1 MANDLT
7 VFEKAKSVTAS
18 GGFASTLRC
27 NVMIFINN
35 RGAPQIGVS
44 HRPALFLPCSR
55 PGFDTPHYPYLS
67 RELWRLDMMQLRKAL
82 LLASVLGFGLAGANA
97 ANADWRHDGGGY
109 GDDHGGPRGYYDPY
123 HHWHFYPGYYGPPP
137 VYYAPPAYYPPP
149 PVYYAPPPPVY
160 YAPPPPVY
168 YAPPPPVYY
177 GPPVITFGFRP

>member
-1 MANDLT
+1 
-7 VFEKAKSVTAS
+7 
-18 GGFASTLRC
+18 
-27 NVMIFINN
+27 
-35 RGAPQIGVS
+35 
-44 HRPALFLPCSR
+44 
-55 PGFDTPHYPYLS
+55 
-67 RELWRLDMMQLRKAL
+67 MQLRKAL